1 MDKLLYGVLSAV
13 VVILIG
19 FVLYPVIDSA
29 ITAANLSQ
37 QQAYLGTLART
48 LYILGISLISVV
60 IVFMSVKSI
69 KGGR

>member
-19 FVLYPVIDSA
+19 FVLYPVVSDA
-29 ITAANLSQ
+29 ITQANLSEG
-37 QQAYLGTLART
+37 QAYLGTLAKT

-60 IVFMSVKSI
+60 IVFMSVKTI
-69 KGGR
+69 KAGK

>member
-19 FVLYPVIDSA
+19 FVLYPVVSQA
-29 ITAANLSQ
+29 ITAANLSAE
-37 QQAYLGTLART
+37 QAYLGTLART
-48 LYILGISLISVV
+48 LYILGISLVSVT

-69 KGGR
+69 KSSN

>member
-13 VVILIG
+13 VVMLIG

-29 ITAANLSQ
+29 ITAANLSAEQ
-37 QQAYLGTLART
+37 SYLGTLART
-48 LYILGISLISVV
+48 LYILGIALVSVT

-69 KGGR
+69 KGN